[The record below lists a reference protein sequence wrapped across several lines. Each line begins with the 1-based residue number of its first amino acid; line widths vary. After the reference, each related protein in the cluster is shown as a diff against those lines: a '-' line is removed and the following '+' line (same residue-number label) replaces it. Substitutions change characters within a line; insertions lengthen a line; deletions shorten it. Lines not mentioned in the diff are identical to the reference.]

1 MTREEMMQR
10 AAERAYAM
18 YLDGTKDNPP
28 MTLAEH
34 TEKMDNEEIPWQGGV
49 QMLTKEERIDIAIRA
64 GYATYLKQTND
75 DPKMTLEE
83 YRKQRKEWEI
93 P

>member
-1 MTREEMMQR
+1 MS
-10 AAERAYAM
+10 
-18 YLDGTKDNPP
+18 
-28 MTLAEH
+28 
-34 TEKMDNEEIPWQGGV
+34 
-49 QMLTKEERIDIAIRA
+49 TKEERIDIAIRA